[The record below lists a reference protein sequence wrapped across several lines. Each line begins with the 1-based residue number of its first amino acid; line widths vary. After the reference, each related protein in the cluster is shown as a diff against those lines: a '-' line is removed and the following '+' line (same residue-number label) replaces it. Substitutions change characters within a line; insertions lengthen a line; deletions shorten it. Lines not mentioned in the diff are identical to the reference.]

1 MVLCNINSL
10 NIKNHNMLKCLEKKK
25 DAFNVYVIPLS
36 KPIDIIDQYDKDN
49 IDIVCNDN
57 IIINSKHSKQ
67 TNTK

>member
-1 MVLCNINSL
+1 MVLCNKNSL
-10 NIKNHNMLKCLEKKK
+10 NIKNHHMLKCLEKKK
-25 DAFNVYVIPLS
+25 GSFNVYVIPLS

-57 IIINSKHSKQ
+57 IINSKHSKQ

>member
-1 MVLCNINSL
+1 
-10 NIKNHNMLKCLEKKK
+10 MLKCLEKKK